1 MADIFQPG
9 DRTPCSGIYHVVHS
23 VQHASSHHVIALYGE
38 IFPRCQERNDE
49 VRFELARSAVHV
61 SALLFFLRA

>member
-9 DRTPCSGIYHVVHS
+9 DRTPCSGIYRVVHAI
-23 VQHASSHHVIALYGE
+23 QHASSHHVIALYGE
-38 IFPRCQERNDE
+38 IFPHCQECTDE

-61 SALLFFLRA
+61 SAHPLFLRV